1 MLEKSPPHWC
11 LAITYGKLHSRIL
24 GELTSFER
32 SFQKTLMP
40 KWFTEAQRNQSLGCF
55 IVQRGLSL
63 SLFMMDVILESLSL
77 KCCHIYWC
85 LILSNKNS
93 VHKLCKRNRYE
104 SSEIYKPINHKF
116 SVMVYIDFNIAS
128 NRFPVEREWH
138 SLLSA
143 WIYKSTEFYYRKT
156 RSNGNERWSA
166 HQKCIKLHA
175 LQKSFPIN

>member
-1 MLEKSPPHWC
+1 MVSHS
-11 LAITYGKLHSRIL
+11 GK
-24 GELTSFER
+24 GELTGFEPSFP
-32 SFQKTLMP
+32 KTQML
-40 KWFTEAQRNQSLGCF
+40 KGFTESQINQSLGCF
-55 IVQRGLSL
+55 IVQCRFSL
-63 SLFMMDVILESLSL
+63 SLFMMDFMLESLSL

-85 LILSNKNS
+85 LILSNKNL

-175 LQKSFPIN
+175 LQKSFAIN

>member
-1 MLEKSPPHWC
+1 MTFL
-11 LAITYGKLHSRIL
+11 
-24 GELTSFER
+24 
-32 SFQKTLMP
+32 QKKKQKNPNL
-40 KWFTEAQRNQSLGCF
+40 KWFTESQRNQSLGSF
-55 IVQRGLSL
+55 IVQYGPSL
-63 SLFMMDVILESLSL
+63 SLFMMDFILESLSL
-77 KCCHIYWC
+77 KGCHIYWC

-104 SSEIYKPINHKF
+104 SSETYKPINHKF

-128 NRFPVEREWH
+128 NRFPVEKEWH